1 PETALQLLMIG
12 PEYCQA
18 AVKSEKALSRLR
30 WSGAER
36 ISRFDQKQM
45 KKEQDDYQEQFAK
58 AMNRLM

>member
-1 PETALQLLMIG
+1 MIG